1 MQIQSEHDLR
11 ESQMLR
17 DFHSESI
24 PLQIQ
29 MGETFSKTDRQDAR
43 SKTLE
48 TLRRYET
55 SWEDSLVSV
64 KEANQK
70 DWDVDLFTLI
80 MRDVY

>member
-1 MQIQSEHDLR
+1 MQTQSEPDLR
-11 ESQMLR
+11 ESQLLR

-29 MGETFSKTDRQDAR
+29 IQIQMGETFSRTDRQEAR
-43 SKTLE
+43 SKSSE

-64 KEANQK
+64 KEASQK
-70 DWDVDLFTLI
+70 DWDVDLLP
-80 MRDVY
+80 

>member
-1 MQIQSEHDLR
+1 MQIQSEPDLR
-11 ESQMLR
+11 ESQLLR

-29 MGETFSKTDRQDAR
+29 IQMGETFSRTDRQEAR
-43 SKTLE
+43 SKTSE

-64 KEANQK
+64 KEASHK
-70 DWDVDLFTLI
+70 DWDVDLSP
-80 MRDVY
+80 

>member
-1 MQIQSEHDLR
+1 MQTQSEPDLR
-11 ESQMLR
+11 ESQLLR

-29 MGETFSKTDRQDAR
+29 IQMGETSSRTDRQEAR
-43 SKTLE
+43 SKTSE

-64 KEANQK
+64 KEASQK
-70 DWDVDLFTLI
+70 DWDVDLLP
-80 MRDVY
+80 